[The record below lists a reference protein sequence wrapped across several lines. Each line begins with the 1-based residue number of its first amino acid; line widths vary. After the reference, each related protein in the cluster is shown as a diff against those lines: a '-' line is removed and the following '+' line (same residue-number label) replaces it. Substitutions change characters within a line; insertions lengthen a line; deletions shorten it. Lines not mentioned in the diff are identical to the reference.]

1 MSTQS
6 ATGASGP
13 LATWGRTS
21 LGWALKQD
29 GSAASA
35 FALPRL
41 EIEPSAS
48 GWLCR
53 CRLGDGTSR
62 ELLNHA
68 GSIAIAKRTA
78 TELARGRVAGEYL
91 SQLDA
96 LLAAS

>member
-1 MSTQS
+1 MSTQP
-6 ATGASGP
+6 ATGVSGP
-13 LATWGRTS
+13 RAVWARTP
-21 LGWALKQD
+21 LGWALNLD
-29 GSAASA
+29 GSASTA

-78 TELARGRVAGEYL
+78 TELARGRVAGDHL
-91 SQLDA
+91 TQVDA

>member
-1 MSTQS
+1 MSTQP
-6 ATGASGP
+6 AIGASG
-13 LATWGRTS
+13 LRAAWGRTP
-21 LGWALKQD
+21 LGWALNLD
-29 GSAASA
+29 GSAASG

-78 TELARGRVAGEYL
+78 TELARGRVAGDHL
-91 SQLDA
+91 NQVDA